1 MSDDKKVVFL
11 AHRND
16 TPTSTVEVLTCPTCN
31 NKSWV
36 AEFGVNGSSF
46 PHLKCCIC
54 GSRAGYFGWVDDV
67 EARTE

>member
-16 TPTSTVEVLTCPTCN
+16 TPTTQAELLTCASCS
-31 NKSWV
+31 NKTWI
-36 AEFGVNGSSF
+36 AEFGVAGSQF
-46 PHLKCCIC
+46 PHLKCSVC
-54 GSRAGYFGWVDDV
+54 GFRAGYFGWVDDV